1 MSNIFFDL
9 DGTLIHAHTR
19 LYKLFQKLAPESTLS
34 FEEYWAI
41 KRSQKGHAAILSEMH
56 GWAPGRI
63 AAFETEWLSL
73 IERPEWLALD
83 RPLEG
88 AEAVLRSLQD
98 HNCYVVTARQHEDP
112 AVSQIR
118 SFGWKDLFK
127 GIFVTGRE
135 RGKYELIHGT
145 LETGNTD
152 WYLGDTGIDI
162 RTGKQLGVKTVA
174 LLSGF
179 RDRPALEVYEPDF
192 ILNDLREFPALLDE
206 LG

>member
-19 LYKLFQKLAPESTLS
+19 LYRLFQKLAPESGLG
-34 FEEYWAI
+34 FDEYWAI
-41 KRSQKGHAAILSEMH
+41 KRSQKGHAAILSELY
-56 GWAPGRI
+56 GWTPERI
-63 AAFETEWLSL
+63 AEFETEWLSL
-73 IERPEWLALD
+73 IETPEWLALD

-88 AEAVLRSLQD
+88 ADAVLRSLQG
-98 HNCYVVTARQHEDP
+98 HACYVVTARQHEDL
-112 AVSQIR
+112 AVLQIE

-145 LETGNTD
+145 LDAGSDD

-162 RTGKQLGVKTVA
+162 RTGKQLGVKTVGV
-174 LLSGF
+174 LSGF
-179 RDRPALEVYEPDF
+179 RDRQALEVYEPDF
-192 ILNDLREFPALLDE
+192 LLNDLREFPALLGE
-206 LG
+206 